1 MSELMTA
8 RTTIPAVTPW
18 ADFLSYSRAVRS
30 GNFVA
35 VSQTSAV
42 DSGGKIAGGADPYQ
56 QAVRALR
63 NVEAALQAAGA
74 ELGHVVRS
82 RIYLARFEDLPQV
95 AKAHA
100 EVFRHIRPAITILT
114 CTMVAA
120 EILVEFEVD
129 AIVPDAP

>member
-1 MSELMTA
+1 MIA
-8 RTTIPAVTPW
+8 RTTVPAVTPW
-18 ADFLSYSRAVRS
+18 AESLCYSRAVRS

-42 DSGGKIAGGADPYQ
+42 DLQGMISGGKDPYQ
-56 QAVRALR
+56 QAVHALH
-63 NVEAALQAAGA
+63 NVEAALRAVGA
-74 ELGHVVRS
+74 EFGHVIRS
-82 RIYLARFEDLPQV
+82 RIYLARFEDLPEV

-100 EVFRHIRPAITILT
+100 EVFRDILPAVTILT

-129 AIVPDAP
+129 AIVPDPA

>member
-1 MSELMTA
+1 MTA
-8 RTTIPAVTPW
+8 RTTIPAATPW
-18 ADFLSYSRAVRS
+18 TEVLCYSRAVRS

-42 DSGGKIAGGADPYQ
+42 DSQGMIAGGADPYQ
-56 QAVRALR
+56 QAVHALQ
-63 NVEAALQAAGA
+63 NVEAALRAAGA
-74 ELGHVVRS
+74 EFGDVVRS

-100 EVFRHIRPAITILT
+100 EVFRDIRPAITILT

-120 EILVEFEVD
+120 DILVEFDVD
-129 AIVPDAP
+129 AIIPNSP

>member
-1 MSELMTA
+1 MSEFMTA

-42 DSGGKIAGGADPYQ
+42 DSEGKIAGGADPYQ
-56 QAVRALR
+56 QAVHALR
-63 NVEAALQAAGA
+63 NVEAALRAAGA
-74 ELGHVVRS
+74 ELGDVVRS
-82 RIYLARFEDLPQV
+82 RIYLAKFEDLPQV
-95 AKAHA
+95 AQAHR
-100 EVFRHIRPAITILT
+100 EVFRDIRPAITILT

-129 AIVPDAP
+129 AIVPDVP